1 MKGLF
6 LWNKSQNK
14 MVGEH
19 PDASGDAPPRRIN
32 DFKERLLVMKG
43 LFFAPKSQNKKV
55 GEQSRYFGRCS
66 ATADKRF

>member
-19 PDASGDAPPRRIN
+19 PDASGDA
-32 DFKERLLVMKG
+32 DFKEPL
-43 LFFAPKSQNKKV
+43 Q
-55 GEQSRYFGRCS
+55 
-66 ATADKRF
+66 